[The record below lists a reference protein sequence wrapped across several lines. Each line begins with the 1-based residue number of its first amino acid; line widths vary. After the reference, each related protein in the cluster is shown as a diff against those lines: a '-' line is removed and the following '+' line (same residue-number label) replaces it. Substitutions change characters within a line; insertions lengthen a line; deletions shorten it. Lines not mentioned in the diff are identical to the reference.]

1 MSGRVI
7 TAAPTFLTFE
17 SEEGPVSVALHNVI
31 RFAPCRKSPQDR
43 TFIFS
48 RGHLHTTTVVSLPF
62 RQVDALIQA
71 KLSEDVT

>member
-7 TAAPTFLTFE
+7 TAAPTFITFE
-17 SEEGPVSVALHNVI
+17 SDAGPVSVALHNVI
-31 RFAPCRKSPQDR
+31 RFAPCRQSPEAR

-48 RGHLHTTTVVSLPF
+48 RGHLHTTTVVSLPY

-71 KLSEDVT
+71 KLSEAGS